1 MNFDNMDSAI
11 QWLQQEN
18 SDDTTLSFYYV
29 FIGDEGA
36 KALAKALQTNTSL
49 TRLNLNLNNISD
61 EGAKAL
67 ANALQTNTSLTT
79 LDLRW
84 NDIGA
89 EGVTALA
96 NALKT
101 NSSLTRL
108 DLGNNRIGDEG
119 ATALA
124 NALQTNT
131 SLTTLDLRWND
142 IGAES
147 VTALA
152 NALQHNFFMTEIWG
166 LDKDTIQIFLERNKQ
181 FKSKFE
187 TILTP
192 LQAAEQEKDPEQAL
206 ALYQLIANDLSD
218 AVVNYPPVFVQK
230 QLSIFYLSLGKK
242 YHQCGLIQDE
252 LSCFYLAYPDITA
265 KTQLEMMECMLVQLE
280 SSPSQ
285 LDDLCLLWLLAET
298 LPQSLRKQFPLNV
311 VIRTFNQLS
320 NNMDKLEDA
329 EKLDHTA
336 QENQIHLFGLFHQRK
351 MNNINIQG
359 VLSEQNDMSNIQ
371 PTLS

>member
-108 DLGNNRIGDEG
+108 DLGNNRIG
-119 ATALA
+119 
-124 NALQTNT
+124 
-131 SLTTLDLRWND
+131 
-142 IGAES
+142 AES

-187 TILTP
+187 TILTS

-206 ALYQLIANDLSD
+206 ALYQPIANELSD
-218 AVVNYPPVFVQK
+218 AVVGCPSVFVQK

-242 YHQCGLIQDE
+242 YHQCGLIEDA

-265 KTQLEMMECMLVQLE
+265 NTQLEMMECMLVQLE

-298 LPQSLRKQFPLNV
+298 LPPPLLKQFPLNV
-311 VIRTFNQLS
+311 VIRTFNQLTD
-320 NNMDKLEDA
+320 NRDKREDA
-329 EKLDHTA
+329 ENLDHTA

-371 PTLS
+371 P

>member
-1 MNFDNMDSAI
+1 MYFDNIDSTI

-18 SDDTTLSFYYV
+18 SDDTTLWIWNSA
-29 FIGDEGA
+29 IGDEGA
-36 KALAKALQTNTSL
+36 KALTNALQTNTSL
-49 TRLNLNLNNISD
+49 TRL
-61 EGAKAL
+61 
-67 ANALQTNTSLTT
+67 
-79 LDLRW
+79 DLGG

-96 NALKT
+96 NALQINT
-101 NSSLTRL
+101 SLAML
-108 DLGNNRIGDEG
+108 YLGNNKIGDEG

-131 SLTTLDLRWND
+131 SLAILYLTGND
-142 IGAES
+142 IGIEGAKALANALKTNVSLTRLDLGRNDIGDEGEK
-147 VTALA
+147 ALA
-152 NALQHNFFMTEIWG
+152 NALQHNFFITKITG
-166 LDKDTIQIFLERNKQ
+166 FDKDTIRVLLERNKQ
-181 FKSKFE
+181 FKSKFD
-187 TILTP
+187 IIFNP

-252 LSCFYLAYPDITA
+252 LSCFYLAYPAMTA

-320 NNMDKLEDA
+320 NNIDKLEDA

-371 PTLS
+371 AALS

>member
-89 EGVTALA
+89 E
-96 NALKT
+96 
-101 NSSLTRL
+101 
-108 DLGNNRIGDEG
+108 
-119 ATALA
+119 
-124 NALQTNT
+124 
-131 SLTTLDLRWND
+131 
-142 IGAES
+142 S

-206 ALYQLIANDLSD
+206 ALYQPIANELSD
-218 AVVNYPPVFVQK
+218 AVVGCPSVFVQK

-242 YHQCGLIQDE
+242 YHQCGLIEDA

-265 KTQLEMMECMLVQLE
+265 NTQLEMMECMLVQLE

-298 LPQSLRKQFPLNV
+298 LPPPLLKQFPLNV
-311 VIRTFNQLS
+311 VIRTFNQLTD
-320 NNMDKLEDA
+320 NRDKREDA
-329 EKLDHTA
+329 ENLDHTA

-371 PTLS
+371 P

>member
-1 MNFDNMDSAI
+1 M
-11 QWLQQEN
+11 
-18 SDDTTLSFYYV
+18 
-29 FIGDEGA
+29 
-36 KALAKALQTNTSL
+36 QTNTSL
-49 TRLNLNLNNISD
+49 AKFCLNGNDIGD

-67 ANALQTNTSLTT
+67 ANALQTN
-79 LDLRW
+79 
-84 NDIGA
+84 A
-89 EGVTALA
+89 
-96 NALKT
+96 
-101 NSSLTRL
+101 SLTRL
-108 DLGNNRIGDEG
+108 DLGRNDIGDEG
-119 ATALA
+119 
-124 NALQTNT
+124 
-131 SLTTLDLRWND
+131 
-142 IGAES
+142 EK
-147 VTALA
+147 ALA
-152 NALQHNFFMTEIWG
+152 NALQHNFFMTEMTG
-166 LDKDTIQIFLERNKQ
+166 FDKDTIDIFLERNRQ
-181 FKSKFE
+181 FKSKFD
-187 TILTP
+187 IIFNP

-371 PTLS
+371 AALS